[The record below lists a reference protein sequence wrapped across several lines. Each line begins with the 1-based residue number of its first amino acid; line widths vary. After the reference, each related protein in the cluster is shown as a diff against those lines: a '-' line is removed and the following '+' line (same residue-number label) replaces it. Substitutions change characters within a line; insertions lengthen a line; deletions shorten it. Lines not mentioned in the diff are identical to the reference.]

1 MEHESITTLQSA
13 ITAIEEAAALVSRE
27 VESGKL
33 GDSAVNRLSATEADL
48 RRSQVVLE
56 KIVREVSE

>member
-33 GDSAVNRLSATEADL
+33 GGSAVNRLSATEADL

-56 KIVREVSE
+56 KIVREFSE